1 MTTGRINQVTA
12 LAARTST
19 RCASTS
25 SRVRSPS
32 DSCSRPTRSTRRL
45 PSATHRLLA
54 RADLAATRCLPSVRS
69 PRRCGCA
76 PDRGVHALVV
86 RMPPFVRPNRA
97 RLFLPSLWSRT
108 VPATLSLAEQE
119 AALYRNRPANAS
131 VSTATDSRSLVH
143 PTINASGGSRSRS
156 WKVFP
161 RLSKRFLTF
170 IDKRRK
176 TLSHARRSHI

>member
-76 PDRGVHALVV
+76 PDRGVHALVIH
-86 RMPPFVRPNRA
+86 MPTFVQPNRA
-97 RLFLPSLWSRT
+97 RLFFCLVCVVSDCAGHAFTRGARGSSLPQ
-108 VPATLSLAEQE
+108 PPGEC
-119 AALYRNRPANAS
+119 
-131 VSTATDSRSLVH
+131 
-143 PTINASGGSRSRS
+143 
-156 WKVFP
+156 
-161 RLSKRFLTF
+161 
-170 IDKRRK
+170 
-176 TLSHARRSHI
+176 

>member
-12 LAARTST
+12 LAARTSK

-54 RADLAATRCLPSVRS
+54 REDLAAARCLPSVRS

-86 RMPPFVRPNRA
+86 RMPPFVQPNRA
-97 RLFLPSLWSRT
+97 RLFCLVGCGLGPCRPRFHSRGRRQ
-108 VPATLSLAEQE
+108 L
-119 AALYRNRPANAS
+119 
-131 VSTATDSRSLVH
+131 STATARRMLVCRRV
-143 PTINASGGSRSRS
+143 PILA
-156 WKVFP
+156 
-161 RLSKRFLTF
+161 RLSQ
-170 IDKRRK
+170 
-176 TLSHARRSHI
+176 